1 MEIKCCPLTARAEL
15 WTESPTER
23 ARPSKDKMNII
34 TFNQDVKIIMRME
47 FLDPSLG
54 NAQSVHILN
63 RGNQVHCGSCRKDS
77 NSTNEDR
84 K

>member
-47 FLDPSLG
+47 FLDPSL
-54 NAQSVHILN
+54 SVMHS
-63 RGNQVHCGSCRKDS
+63 QC
-77 NSTNEDR
+77 TF
-84 K
+84 